1 MLLKQIN
8 GNVLNLSNIPDFDEF
23 AARPENYVEFIL
35 KEINN
40 DHYANFA
47 KNDGD
52 IAIDAGANIGLVTLY
67 LAPAYKKIHA
77 IEPTP
82 EYCNLMKN
90 ALSCFDINN
99 VLTYQCALA
108 PRDETVAMRSTRGNG
123 TMNTFVKAGEITFNA
138 NGLTLKTFM
147 EQADIKSVDFMKMD
161 IEGAEMEIIPE
172 ENFFLASNSIKSL
185 YIEIHDLLSG
195 DLRDTW
201 KFTAIIRG
209 HLIRYGFKVSIFAKD
224 KLLAERIS

>member
-8 GNVLNLSNIPDFDEF
+8 GNVLNLSDIPGFDEF

-40 DHYANFA
+40 NHYANFA
-47 KNDGD
+47 KNGD

-82 EYCNLMKN
+82 EYINLMKN
-90 ALSCFDINN
+90 ALSCFQINN
-99 VLTYQCALA
+99 VLTYQYALA
-108 PRDETVAMRSTRGNG
+108 PRDEIVAMRSTQGNG
-123 TMNTFVKAGEITFNA
+123 TMNTFVKAGEVAFNA
-138 NGLTLKTFM
+138 TGMTLKTFM
-147 EQADIKSVDFMKMD
+147 EQADIKSIDFMKMD
-161 IEGAEMEIIPE
+161 LEGAEMEIIPE
-172 ENFFLASNSIKSL
+172 ENFFLACSSIKSL

-195 DLRDTW
+195 TLRDTW
-201 KFTAIIRG
+201 KFTNIIMG
-209 HLIRYGFKVSIFAKD
+209 HLIRYGFKVSIYAKD
-224 KLLAERIS
+224 KLLAERVS